1 MVRQW
6 NIFFTENLKG
16 VNSRGCVFTI
26 SAIMR
31 ILSYA
36 IGLGIMFSKDP
47 FIKSLERGM
56 SQNQK
61 EKFQREIE
69 DYKESEG
76 RGGADNLDKDIL
88 REIAEWIKRVF
99 R

>member
-1 MVRQW
+1 
-6 NIFFTENLKG
+6 
-16 VNSRGCVFTI
+16 
-26 SAIMR
+26 
-31 ILSYA
+31 
-36 IGLGIMFSKDP
+36 
-47 FIKSLERGM
+47 M

>member
-1 MVRQW
+1 MVTGAQ
-6 NIFFTENLKG
+6 IAAAG
-16 VNSRGCVFTI
+16 
-26 SAIMR
+26 AAA
-31 ILSYA
+31 A

-76 RGGADNLDKDIL
+76 CGGADNLDKDIL

>member
-1 MVRQW
+1 
-6 NIFFTENLKG
+6 
-16 VNSRGCVFTI
+16 
-26 SAIMR
+26 
-31 ILSYA
+31 
-36 IGLGIMFSKDP
+36 
-47 FIKSLERGM
+47 M

-76 RGGADNLDKDIL
+76 CGGADNLDKDIL